1 MIPVFPFQNI
11 TIFAVCSSEMFM
23 AEIDFDI
30 IYKSSYRKSF
40 LFVKSYIHDDMASED
55 IAMESLYKYWKILR
69 ENRKEVSEKYL
80 VSILKNSAISYL
92 RRQSAHRNAMDAIS
106 ESYRKDLE
114 LRLNSITSCDPEI
127 LFSDE
132 IRKIYRKTME
142 SLPAKT
148 AMIFEMRK
156 NDRLPVKQI
165 ARITGISEK
174 TVEYHI
180 TKAIKALRSGLSE
193 YLPAFIV
200 FCIIMKI
207 KSEL

>member
-1 MIPVFPFQNI
+1 
-11 TIFAVCSSEMFM
+11 
-23 AEIDFDI
+23 
-30 IYKSSYRKSF
+30 
-40 LFVKSYIHDDMASED
+40 
-55 IAMESLYKYWKILR
+55 MESLYKYWKILR

-207 KSEL
+207 KSECRTGARSGGNAVSRSTGSRRRTAKLSPSRSGALAKADTTPI